1 MTRWLLMAAAMLSAV
16 ASHAASQ
23 EWRAEVSA
31 ELRAFTESPVD
42 TRQHGANLSLS
53 AEVEY
58 HNAWDDGRHALT
70 VRPFVRV
77 DQHDDKRTHA
87 DLREAVW
94 TFHDRGFEVRLGVD
108 KVFWGVTEV
117 YHLVDII
124 NQTDVL
130 ENPDGE
136 QKLGQPMLKL
146 SRETD
151 LGTIDLFLLPWFR
164 EREYPSK
171 QGRPRTQPRIADELS
186 SYSSDQGRH
195 HVDVALRWSKN
206 LGDWDLGIAHFR
218 GTGREPR
225 LLPGFDGDGELV
237 LKPRYDVIRQTSMDL
252 QGVVDSWLWKL
263 EALTRSDA
271 EDDFIAATGGVEY
284 TFYGVADSS
293 SDIGVL
299 AEVMW
304 DERGEAATS
313 PFNRDAFLG
322 VRWVANDVDGT
333 ELLAGV
339 VSDWNNGSRFINVEA
354 SRRIGNDIKV
364 GLQARAWAAVDRRDT
379 LYGLRRDDYVEL
391 KLTRYF

>member
-1 MTRWLLMAAAMLSAV
+1 
-16 ASHAASQ
+16 
-23 EWRAEVSA
+23 
-31 ELRAFTESPVD
+31 
-42 TRQHGANLSLS
+42 
-53 AEVEY
+53 
-58 HNAWDDGRHALT
+58 
-70 VRPFVRV
+70 
-77 DQHDDKRTHA
+77 
-87 DLREAVW
+87 
-94 TFHDRGFEVRLGVD
+94 
-108 KVFWGVTEV
+108 
-117 YHLVDII
+117 
-124 NQTDVL
+124 
-130 ENPDGE
+130 
-136 QKLGQPMLKL
+136 
-146 SRETD
+146 
-151 LGTIDLFLLPWFR
+151 
-164 EREYPSK
+164 
-171 QGRPRTQPRIADELS
+171 
-186 SYSSDQGRH
+186 
-195 HVDVALRWSKN
+195 
-206 LGDWDLGIAHFR
+206 
-218 GTGREPR
+218 
-225 LLPGFDGDGELV
+225 
-237 LKPRYDVIRQTSMDL
+237 MDL

-322 VRWVANDVDGT
+322 MRWVANDVDGT

-364 GLQARAWAAVDRRDT
+364 GLQARAWAAVDRQDT